1 MASTDYT
8 FQDWKKTLA
17 DFQSS
22 VEKDLKEIRKHKQ
35 EVLQL
40 RAEINNDLNRGRY
53 IRDER
58 RIVISAP
65 EIIIGNVDKSGCLL
79 SEGGSIIIRGN
90 GIGLDGVGETGSV
103 MTRAASI
110 RHIAADP
117 GMDGNEEVVGTISEV
132 ISQARS
138 ITIQSND
145 AKDVFPISPIGAS
158 SGSVR
163 IHADK
168 QLDIEAA
175 PSSEWEKK
183 QIEETISGLEKNKS
197 SIKSSV
203 DDRKKAVDDIFSN
216 IEKLL
221 SEAESLRDS
230 DEDVRSNVLDIQQ
243 LNDQLQILT
252 PVLYNAVDSY
262 IDGIS
267 VLAETSRQLKSLK
280 DIKGKIPS
288 PDDFKKKTNF
298 AGINLRG
305 EHIGIVSTDG
315 DGNLRDN
322 EGSGVDIVANKVN
335 IEAREHDGSLK
346 KEGEVRINAKTIG
359 VSTANTKM
367 KDDGKNGDQPA
378 EGDVI
383 ITSKTITMEAVDRE
397 IKDKKP
403 EEKALTKDGK
413 LSIRVEKTNLSATD
427 TEGKATG
434 SVDVNSKVV
443 QVKSMDVDKDKR
455 TDKKLAAGSTMLLL
469 SEKMYVG
476 ARDKDNKSKK
486 LQAVSEEVGLFAD
499 KTLEAQQD
507 NGKATLQ
514 LSGGN
519 AAVAG
524 SKTQVYGATTINA
537 KTEIKDELK
546 APKATIDHVQA
557 KSSFKSSNISDGIPV
572 PVPPASS
579 KLSAKL
585 KTEDAPKDS

>member
-1 MASTDYT
+1 MASTEYA
-8 FQDWKKTLA
+8 FKDWKKTLD
-17 DFQSS
+17 DFKSS
-22 VEKDLKEIRKHKQ
+22 VEKDLEEIRKHKQ

-40 RAEINNDLNRGRY
+40 KAEINDELKLGRY
-53 IRDER
+53 IRDEH

-79 SEGGSIIIRGN
+79 GGGNIILRG
-90 GIGLDGVGETGSV
+90 GDIDIDGVGEAGSV
-103 MTRAASI
+103 TTRAASI
-110 RHIAADP
+110 RQIAADP
-117 GMDGNEEVVGTISEV
+117 GVDGNEEVVGTISEV

-138 ITIQSND
+138 ITIQGND
-145 AKDVFPISPIGAS
+145 DKDVFSIPPIGTS
-158 SGSVR
+158 PGGVR
-163 IHADK
+163 IRADR
-168 QLDIEAA
+168 QLDIEAT
-175 PSSEWEKK
+175 PSSEWKKK
-183 QIEETISGLEKNKS
+183 QIEDSISRLEKYKNNFKS
-197 SIKSSV
+197 EVDKRKKDV
-203 DDRKKAVDDIFSN
+203 DDVFKN

-221 SEAESLRDS
+221 SDVEALRDS

-243 LNDQLQILT
+243 LNDQIQMLT
-252 PVLYNAVDSY
+252 PVLYNAVDNY
-262 IDGIS
+262 INDIS
-267 VLAETSRQLKSLK
+267 ILAETSRQLKSLK
-280 DIKGKIPS
+280 DEKGKIPS
-288 PDDFKKKTNF
+288 SGDFKKKSNY

-305 EHIGIVSTDG
+305 EHIGIISADG

-322 EGSGVDIVANKVN
+322 DGAGVDIVANKVN

-378 EGDVI
+378 EGDLI
-383 ITSKTITMEAVDRE
+383 ITSKTVTVEAVDRE
-397 IKDKKP
+397 IKDNKP

-413 LSIRVEKTNLSATD
+413 LSIRMEKTSLSATD

-476 ARDKDNKSKK
+476 AKDKDNKSKK

-546 APKATIDHVQA
+546 APKATIDHVEA

-572 PVPPASS
+572 PAPPASAN
-579 KLSAKL
+579 LSAKL
-585 KTEDAPKDS
+585 KVEDAPKDN